1 MIQTLIC
8 LDKGKVRSEQSK
20 HKLTSMNC
28 RVLTPNLSTTPHH
41 FLSLCR
47 NPSLNRT
54 SHLRTSVFF
63 SPPLWS
69 NVPRIISSVRSGS
82 TPNACSL
89 ELPLLPFKLDE
100 VLVPSESKTLHLY
113 EARYLALL
121 EESWV
126 RKRLFVHFVLDPILS
141 DGSSAVESFAARYGC
156 LVHIENVERLDIGA
170 LVSIRG
176 IGRVRIVNFLQAEPY
191 LTGIVVPKHD
201 NFEDYDSDINFEVLQ
216 LKEALYS
223 LNSLQIKL
231 KASKDE
237 LLQTHIIN
245 SLRWAEKQPSIDCD
259 EAFFPLLPER
269 MSFVAF
275 QPVSGSSES
284 ELGALQRD
292 KLRAMEIK
300 VTSERLENS
309 IKLVKQNISVV
320 AAKLAIQSLEMQ

>member
-121 EESWV
+121 EE
-126 RKRLFVHFVLDPILS
+126 
-141 DGSSAVESFAARYGC
+141 
-156 LVHIENVERLDIGA
+156 VERLDIGA

>member
-1 MIQTLIC
+1 
-8 LDKGKVRSEQSK
+8 
-20 HKLTSMNC
+20 MNC
-28 RVLTPNLSTTPHH
+28 RVLTPNLSTTAHH
-41 FLSLCR
+41 FLSIPR
-47 NPSLNRT
+47 NPSLNPN

-63 SPPLWS
+63 SPPLWI
-69 NVPRIISSVRSGS
+69 NVPRIISSVRSSS
-82 TPNACSL
+82 TPNAGSL

-121 EESWV
+121 EE
-126 RKRLFVHFVLDPILS
+126 
-141 DGSSAVESFAARYGC
+141 
-156 LVHIENVERLDIGA
+156 VERLDIGA

-176 IGRVRIVNFLQAEPY
+176 ISRVRIVNFVQAEPY
-191 LTGIVVPKHD
+191 LTGVVVPKHD
-201 NFEDYDSDINFEVLQ
+201 NSVDYDSDMNFEVLQ

-245 SLRWAEKQPSIDCD
+245 SLRWAEKQPSLGCD

-284 ELGALQRD
+284 ELLALQRE
-292 KLRAMEIK
+292 KLRAMEIN

>member
-1 MIQTLIC
+1 
-8 LDKGKVRSEQSK
+8 
-20 HKLTSMNC
+20 MNC
-28 RVLTPNLSTTPHH
+28 RVLTPNLSTTAHH
-41 FLSLCR
+41 FLSIPR
-47 NPSLNRT
+47 NPSLNPN

-63 SPPLWS
+63 SPPLWI
-69 NVPRIISSVRSGS
+69 NVPRIISSVRSSS
-82 TPNACSL
+82 TPNAGSL

-126 RKRLFVHFVLDPILS
+126 RKKLFVHFVLDPILAG
-141 DGSSAVESFAARYGC
+141 GSSAVVSFTARYGC

-176 IGRVRIVNFLQAEPY
+176 ISRVRIVNFVQAEPY
-191 LTGIVVPKHD
+191 LTGVVVPKHD
-201 NFEDYDSDINFEVLQ
+201 NSVDYDSDMNFEVLQ

-245 SLRWAEKQPSIDCD
+245 SLRWAEKQPSLGCD

-284 ELGALQRD
+284 ELLALQRE
-292 KLRAMEIK
+292 KLRAMEIN

>member
-176 IGRVRIVNFLQAEPY
+176 IGRVRIVNFLQA
-191 LTGIVVPKHD
+191 
-201 NFEDYDSDINFEVLQ
+201 
-216 LKEALYS
+216 
-223 LNSLQIKL
+223 
-231 KASKDE
+231 SKDE